1 MSVLVE
7 VDNRVA
13 LNGVDLPDEK
23 AVHVKITPP
32 DNEVLWFELF
42 RAWHSLTAGSGA
54 SAALRRARRGQR
66 L

>member
-1 MSVLVE
+1 
-7 VDNRVA
+7 
-13 LNGVDLPDEK
+13 
-23 AVHVKITPP
+23 VKITPP